1 MYAYLKGTVAD
12 KGQNEL
18 VLDVQGVGYLLSV
31 SMTTL
36 QDAPPAGESMK
47 VYTYL
52 SVREDAMELY
62 GFSSREEKAM
72 FLKLLSISGI
82 GPKLA
87 LAILGSMP
95 LRDLSLAIVTGDV
108 TALSRA
114 PGVGK
119 KTAQR
124 IALELKEKV
133 SEGDFA
139 AAPTAHTSFTP
150 VQEDA
155 ATEALAALQALGY
168 TAQEA
173 ARAISQVRGQSDKA
187 NDLVRLALRSMAGM

>member
-1 MYAYLKGTVAD
+1 
-12 KGQNEL
+12 
-18 VLDVQGVGYLLSV
+18 
-31 SMTTL
+31 
-36 QDAPPAGESMK
+36 
-47 VYTYL
+47 
-52 SVREDAMELY
+52 
-62 GFSSREEKAM
+62 
-72 FLKLLSISGI
+72 
-82 GPKLA
+82 

-139 AAPTAHTSFTP
+139 DAPTAHTAFTP

-168 TAQEA
+168 TAAEA
-173 ARAISQVRGQSDKA
+173 ARAVSQVRGQSDKA
-187 NDLVRLALRSMAGM
+187 NDLVRLALRNMAGM